1 MRQSSFANQSYAS
14 STPTLLML
22 SVLVLLLATCVP
34 AAAQSDEWQVFGG
47 FSYFR
52 AATSPQLQ
60 PFGLQHI
67 NAYGWDGAV
76 TEYPWRWLGAT
87 LDVSGAYANPSI
99 TIPANYFGPGTPPTN
114 TTINNAIH
122 TSAYTMMF
130 GPSFAYRQNSTV
142 QPFAHVLLG
151 GVHGQASLTSK
162 GELLAGTSASASDW
176 SFGYAVGG
184 GVDVKI
190 TKCLAVRGQGDWI
203 RTAFKNA
210 DNDRQNNIRVLAG
223 LVFRF

>member
-47 FSYFR
+47 FSYLR

-130 GPSFAYRQNSTV
+130 GPSFV
-142 QPFAHVLLG
+142 PPFPPRRLFCLHPYMASNKPKPLWKADDQHARLAEVIAHLDEP
-151 GVHGQASLTSK
+151 AK
-162 GELLAGTSASASDW
+162 
-176 SFGYAVGG
+176 
-184 GVDVKI
+184 
-190 TKCLAVRGQGDWI
+190 
-203 RTAFKNA
+203 
-210 DNDRQNNIRVLAG
+210 DN
-223 LVFRF
+223 